1 MENDLQTSSRWMIL
15 QEENMNSSIREILKD
30 KKRIVIK
37 IGSSSLTHPE
47 TGALNLTKL
56 EVLVREISDLHN
68 MGKDVIVVS
77 SGAIAVGRRAA
88 GLGHRPSETKE
99 KQACAAIGQARLMMI
114 YQKLFSE
121 YNQLA
126 AQILM
131 TKRTVMDN
139 LSRFN
144 ALNTFRELLKLGAI
158 PIVNENDTVSTHEI
172 QFGDNDR
179 LSAIVAALIG
189 ADLLIL
195 MSDIDGLYSEDP
207 HRNPDARF
215 IGLVEE
221 ITPELIGMGGGSGS
235 DVGTGGMA
243 AKLAAARIATDSG
256 SDMIICNADNVDV
269 IHELI
274 NGEEKGTLFLAHPN
288 RDFDLMDYINTKYE
302 TGK

>member
-1 MENDLQTSSRWMIL
+1 
-15 QEENMNSSIREILKD
+15 MNSSIREILKD

-158 PIVNENDTVSTHEI
+158 PIVNENDTVSTYEM
-172 QFGDNDR
+172 QFGDNDT
-179 LSAIVAALIG
+179 LSAIVAALID
-189 ADLLIL
+189 ADLLL
-195 MSDIDGLYSEDP
+195 LLSDIDGLFTDDP
-207 HRNPDARF
+207 NSNPNA
-215 IGLVEE
+215 
-221 ITPELIGMGGGSGS
+221 ELIHVVEKLDDHLLKMGKSTSTS

-243 AKLAAARIATDSG
+243 SKLTAAKLAFAAGTDMVIA
-256 SDMIICNADNVDV
+256 
-269 IHELI
+269 
-274 NGEEKGTLFLAHPN
+274 NGEDFRNIHRVIEGQDCGTLFLSHKK
-288 RDFDLMDYINTKYE
+288 DEFYLMDYLEKML
-302 TGK
+302 

>member
-1 MENDLQTSSRWMIL
+1 
-15 QEENMNSSIREILKD
+15 MNSSIREILKD
-30 KKRIVIK
+30 KKRIEIK
-37 IGSSSLTHPE
+37 IGPSSMTHPE

-68 MGKDVIVVS
+68 MGKDVVVVS

-144 ALNTFRELLKLGAI
+144 ALNTFQELLKLGAI
-158 PIVNENDTVSTHEI
+158 PIVNENDTVSTYEM
-172 QFGDNDR
+172 QFGDNDT
-179 LSAIVAALIG
+179 LSAIVAALID
-189 ADLLIL
+189 ADLLL
-195 MSDIDGLYSEDP
+195 LLSDIDGLFTDDP
-207 HRNPDARF
+207 NSNPNA
-215 IGLVEE
+215 
-221 ITPELIGMGGGSGS
+221 ELIHVVEKLDDHLLKMGKSTSTS

-243 AKLAAARIATDSG
+243 SKLTAAKLASAAGTDMVIA
-256 SDMIICNADNVDV
+256 
-269 IHELI
+269 
-274 NGEEKGTLFLAHPN
+274 NGEDFRNIHRVIEGQDCGTLFLSHKK
-288 RDFDLMDYINTKYE
+288 DEFYLMDYLEKML
-302 TGK
+302 